1 MSTETNFRTAALE
14 AVLILW
20 TRMMNST
27 GNPHP
32 TIIHD
37 YLTDQCQ
44 MEISRSTVIRRLADL
59 KNDGFITSDG
69 KLLTQKGLERL
80 KEMKKVWD
88 SPNFMSLSYY
98 NLCGY
103 FGVFLW
109 PFFDIDF
116 DHIVEKSLET
126 NDTTTVDLDM
136 NAEAVLMVVANIVC
150 HNKNKTATIQTIV
163 DVMDDQISA
172 STVSRRLNKLINL
185 GYITTDRKF
194 LTKKGADKVFELY
207 NLWNSDNWDNISYYD
222 MDITTYLDPDYLVSD
237 ADATEETVRAK
248 LINQED
254 DHKGCLNEE
263 VSCDESQHLQ
273 YCQATIPKNKK
284 SDFTYS
290 YVSSGSFI
298 NIFQHDKFG
307 NIMPKVFME
316 NTGQFNTANDIIADP
331 TVIKSDDGLIADSRM
346 DDLFAE
352 KTLPSLIAIKT
363 KNRVIIDPDSYTVS
377 IDGLNVTN
385 SLIDIILSVYTHQS
399 TEKYSLETLINFIDK
414 LVDNPSRKVFDYLYD
429 FLKYN
434 DIEINEDGDIIAW
447 KKVRHNYMDIH
458 SNSMSNAPGTTVKM
472 ARIAVND
479 DPKVTCSH
487 GLHVCAKGYLSHF
500 GCSSDDRVV
509 KVKVNPKDFVSI
521 PNDYDGKKA
530 RVCEYVVL
538 EDVTDTI

>member
-1 MSTETNFRTAALE
+1 MSTETNFKTATLE

-20 TRMMNST
+20 VRMMNLS
-27 GNPHP
+27 GNPQP

-37 YLTDQCQ
+37 YLTDKCQ
-44 MEISRSTVIRRLADL
+44 MGISRSTVIRRLTTL
-59 KNDGFITSDG
+59 KEDGFITSDS

-88 SPNFMSLSYY
+88 SPEFMSLSYY
-98 NLCGY
+98 NLCDY
-103 FGVFLW
+103 FGDLLC
-109 PFFDIDF
+109 PTSLFDIGF
-116 DHIVEKSLET
+116 SHIVEKSLET
-126 NDTTTVDLDM
+126 NDSTTVDLDM
-136 NAEAVLMVVANIVC
+136 NAEAVLMVVANYIC
-150 HNKNKTATIQTIV
+150 HNKNKPATIQTIV
-163 DVMDDQISA
+163 NVMDDQISA

-254 DHKGCLNEE
+254 DHKGCLEEDFNEE

-414 LVDNPSRKVFDYLYD
+414 LVDNPSRKVFDYLYQ
-429 FLKYN
+429 
-434 DIEINEDGDIIAW
+434 INSEGQ
-447 KKVRHNYMDIH
+447 
-458 SNSMSNAPGTTVKM
+458 
-472 ARIAVND
+472 
-479 DPKVTCSH
+479 
-487 GLHVCAKGYLSHF
+487 
-500 GCSSDDRVV
+500 
-509 KVKVNPKDFVSI
+509 
-521 PNDYDGKKA
+521 
-530 RVCEYVVL
+530 E
-538 EDVTDTI
+538 